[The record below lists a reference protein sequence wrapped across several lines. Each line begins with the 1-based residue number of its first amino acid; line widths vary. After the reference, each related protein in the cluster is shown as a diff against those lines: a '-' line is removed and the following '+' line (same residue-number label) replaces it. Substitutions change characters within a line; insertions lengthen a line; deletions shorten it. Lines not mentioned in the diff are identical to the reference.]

1 MSCAPNS
8 HASPSNEPSK
18 PAAVGTRAWRSLGVR
33 LAVWYAVVT
42 LTSFAA
48 VAAFVAL
55 HTHYGVERAGQTT
68 AERALERYRVA
79 FERGGTEALRAI
91 LNEAEGPRPS
101 VSVRVT
107 NEDEIELLTLS
118 SDEASSRAS
127 TMLQGD
133 AAAPNLRVQAP
144 KDWHVAIARISE
156 GRRLEVMIHDDE
168 APRTWHNAAR
178 VMWLIF
184 GGGLFAAIA
193 GAFVISRR
201 ALRPLSDL
209 ARTTQ
214 DIIDSG
220 DLSSRVAVR
229 GSNDGLD
236 QLAELFN
243 RMLTRNESLVR
254 AMKESLDNVAHD
266 LRTPLTRLR
275 TGAELALNEP
285 EDASKTNEALADV
298 IEETDRV
305 LSLLTTLMDIT
316 EAASGVMRLDKR
328 AEDLASI
335 AREAVDL
342 YEFVSVERG
351 VHISTRLSPGIE
363 VMVDRRRAVQVC
375 ANLLDN
381 AIKYTPAGGSVQVSV
396 TRDYESGILA
406 IADTGIG
413 IPPED
418 RPRVWDRLFRGD
430 RSRAERGLGLG
441 LSLVKAVVEA
451 HRGEVRLRDDTRIGS
466 TFEVLWPLARSTE
479 QVDRAKKE

>member
-1 MSCAPNS
+1 MFCAPNS
-8 HASPSNEPSK
+8 PPVPSNEPPK
-18 PAAVGTRAWRSLGVR
+18 PAVVGTRAWRSLGVR
-33 LAVWYAVVT
+33 LAVWYVAVT
-42 LTSFAA
+42 LTSFSA

-55 HTHYGVERAGQTT
+55 HTHYGVESAGQTT
-68 AERALERYRVA
+68 AERVLERYRVA
-79 FERGGTEALRAI
+79 FEKGGAEALRAI

-107 NEDEIELLTLS
+107 NEDELELLTLS

-127 TMLQGD
+127 SMLQGD
-133 AAAPNLRVQAP
+133 TAAPNLSVQAP
-144 KDWHVAIARISE
+144 KDWHIAVARISQ
-156 GRRLEVMIHDDE
+156 GRRLEVMIHDDD

-178 VMWLIF
+178 VMWFIF
-184 GGGLFAAIA
+184 GGGLIAAIV

-201 ALRPLSDL
+201 ALRPLNDL

-214 DIIDSG
+214 DIIESG
-220 DLSSRVAVR
+220 NLSSRVAVR

-243 RMLTRNESLVR
+243 RMLTRNEALVR

-275 TGAELALNEP
+275 TGAELALSRP
-285 EDASKTNEALADV
+285 EDATKTNEALADV
-298 IEETDRV
+298 IEEADRV
-305 LSLLTTLMDIT
+305 LSLLSTLMDIT

-328 AEDLASI
+328 VEDLASI

-351 VHISTRLSPGIE
+351 VHISTQLSPGIE

-381 AIKYTPAGGSVQVSV
+381 AIKYTPAGGSVQISV
-396 TRDYESGILA
+396 ASENERGILA

-413 IPPED
+413 ITPED

-430 RSRAERGLGLG
+430 RSRTERGLGLG

-451 HRGEVRLRDDTRIGS
+451 HGGEVRLRADTQVGS
-466 TFEVLWPLARSTE
+466 TFEVLWPLAKSALQE
-479 QVDRAKKE
+479 QL